1 MSKNC
6 QPRDSFTIWQSTLM
20 TMQRSHLISKMG
32 EIIKLT
38 ALGDENFKFPEYRHY
53 VIIWL
58 LFTNVFKSIIITL
71 ITIITKVTVHPR
83 KLNNISNHLN
93 SLQWVKMTDL
103 KILLLENP
111 SY

>member
-38 ALGDENFKFPEYRHY
+38 ALGDENLSF
-53 VIIWL
+53 
-58 LFTNVFKSIIITL
+58 
-71 ITIITKVTVHPR
+71 
-83 KLNNISNHLN
+83 LNIDIMLSYG
-93 SLQWVKMTDL
+93 SYLQMYSSP
-103 KILLLENP
+103 LLLLLLLLLLK
-111 SY
+111 